1 MSQFCRFTLQEL
13 ANALARAV
21 QTDGHA
27 DIVEP
32 LNFVKDHDRAIL
44 RVGRWQVPPA
54 PT

>member
-1 MSQFCRFTLQEL
+1 MTQFCRFTLQEL

-32 LNFVKDHDRAIL
+32 LILLKTMTGPFL